1 MAVRLFL
8 WLHVFVSYVLVGP
21 AGRCGARTDGQTLI
35 GLEPSG
41 EQVGYR
47 TATGPLLRF
56 RVDKTLIFDPA
67 IPVRFGVYL
76 TLLNDRLLDRL
87 RKAFRP
93 VRFRVYLTLP
103 HYRLPERKRRDVRER
118 RGLLFCG
125 QRQSSCNDG
134 KR

>member
-21 AGRCGARTDGQTLI
+21 AGRCGVRRATRTDGQTLI

-76 TLLNDRLLDRL
+76 TL
-87 RKAFRP
+87 
-93 VRFRVYLTLP
+93 P

-118 RGLLFCG
+118 RGLLFSG